1 MRANHA
7 RHDRIPSWGH
17 HVDNTD
23 FADECEA
30 FLDGRWAETRED
42 TTRPLPM
49 WAWLNP
55 IAHGDLE
62 QVRALAAVVD
72 PASGPERLQAAVA
85 QAVLGALPGSEF
97 RHIQREVLVPLELRL
112 MGSPA
117 SPRHVLEL
125 ITDALY

>member
-1 MRANHA
+1 MRGNHA
-7 RHDRIPSWGH
+7 RPDRIPSLEH
-17 HVDNTD
+17 DVDNTD

-30 FLDGRWAETRED
+30 FLAGRWAETRED

-72 PASGPERLQAAVA
+72 PPSGPERLQAAVA
-85 QAVLGALPGSEF
+85 QAVLGALPATELP
-97 RHIQREVLVPLELRL
+97 RVQREVLVPLELRL
-112 MGSPA
+112 LGSPT